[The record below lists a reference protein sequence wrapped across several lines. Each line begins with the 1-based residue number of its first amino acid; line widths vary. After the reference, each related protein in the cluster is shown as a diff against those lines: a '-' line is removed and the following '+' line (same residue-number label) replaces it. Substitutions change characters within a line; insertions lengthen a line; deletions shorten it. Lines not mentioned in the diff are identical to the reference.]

1 MDFYYPNIQN
11 DMWRILGL
19 LFYAD
24 KDYFLETPKSFSEE
38 KCRAFCHKVGL
49 GLGDTGME
57 VIRQKGNGPWM
68 TEACPALVSPT
79 SGCLQH
85 EPVVVQPQTAGP
97 SPSPCSQHSVS
108 WVQGAGRSHKHPQG
122 AEPLQ
127 HSPVCPD
134 TNGSTCTAS
143 AQTATNGP
151 VLPKAAALL
160 PPIYSRRGACE
171 LQRRGARV
179 AAGFDQDKAAR
190 GAPGGGRSGAV
201 PGLSTRWL

>member
-1 MDFYYPNIQN
+1 MQDRDHPGQPQPLPGPAAGA
-11 DMWRILGL
+11 LGAEL
-19 LFYAD
+19 WVF
-24 KDYFLETPKSFSEE
+24 FLMSHPPSSFHPAQ
-38 KCRAFCHKVGL
+38 CLVPLPPHR
-49 GLGDTGME
+49 
-57 VIRQKGNGPWM
+57 RPWM